1 MKEKITVTGANK
13 LLFVFTMLFMAFQF
27 ILVFFTMFYG
37 QDFIDN
43 NFYNIILITQYG
55 LILVPVLFYIMANNL
70 DIKTVLRINKFEI
83 KHAGL
88 IVIMSVPAY
97 FVAVMLNTVLIFF
110 LQYIG
115 EIPNQQIPVPQN
127 TAELITGLLI
137 IGLTPAICEEMLH
150 RGVMLSAYEK
160 RGSLKAVV
168 ITAVFFGLF
177 HFDVSNFLGP
187 VFLGLLI
194 GYYVIR
200 TNSIFAG
207 VLAHF
212 LNNTISELLQ
222 FFFRDIVKPERITV
236 SVEEVLVT
244 LLYGGLS
251 IVFLFGF
258 IKLFKHATNRTAVVK
273 PAISSVN
280 KDIRSVLSH
289 WPVVIILFIY
299 VFMTGMYFLTLIFSN
314 MY

>member
-55 LILVPVLFYIMANNL
+55 LILVPVLFYIMANSL

-314 MY
+314 LY

>member
-55 LILVPVLFYIMANNL
+55 LILVPVLFYIMANSL